1 MSITF
6 ITPRLALLLAL
17 GPAAAMGQQADP
29 AHRHA
34 PAPASAPATAAAAA
48 KPKAPVATYRSAF
61 DGYRGFADAK
71 PVPWREAN
79 DNVGRIGGWR
89 AYAREAAQA
98 NAPSSAAGDDKG
110 GHGAHGKP

>member
-1 MSITF
+1 MSFSF
-6 ITPRLALLLAL
+6 ITPRRALLLAL
-17 GPAAAMGQQADP
+17 APTVAMGQQADP
-29 AHRHA
+29 AHRHVS
-34 PAPASAPATAAAAA
+34 APASAPTTAAAAA
-48 KPKAPVATYRSAF
+48 KPKAPVAPYRSAF

-98 NAPSSAAGDDKG
+98 NPANSGTGADKG